1 MKAKNKYPKFSL
13 RRSYT
18 DIDCKNGKCVWIA
31 SVELESGFEL
41 SVVDKTESSAKKEL
55 AKQLKLEKLH
65 LMRDIKTF
73 QGYLKEYMDC
83 EKEVL
88 KFCN

>member
-18 DIDCKNGKCVWIA
+18 DIDCKNGWIA
-31 SVELESGFEL
+31 SVELKSGFEL
-41 SVVDKTESSAKKEL
+41 SVIGKTESSAKKEL
-55 AKQLKLEKLH
+55 AKQLKLEKLY